1 MKERGKTKMIK
12 EQKSVVVK
20 NVLIRCKDKT
30 TKKEGWISLE
40 NIIYSLAETYAEL
53 KGGDKKQ

>member
-1 MKERGKTKMIK
+1 MNK
-12 EQKSVVVK
+12 EQKSIVVK

-40 NIIYSLAETYAEL
+40 NIIDSLAETYAEL